1 MTSWKSIEQKES
13 SEGNVWK
20 FIFTKDDAIA
30 EAVLYRYES
39 FEERTVICCSVQSGC
54 PIGCKFCGTGNHFV
68 RNLTANEIASQVWH
82 LIRLKEIDPSKVKK
96 FQIMFMSMG
105 EPMLNWMAVRDA
117 IDILKN
123 DFEYT
128 NAQYLIST
136 IGVRDGDTFV
146 DMTEFSK
153 ANPTVGLQF
162 SIHKSSDN
170 QRDKL
175 IPYKHKLRLDEIA
188 HAGTYWHKQTGRPV
202 YLNYCIDGTN
212 NTDEDVNNLMR
223 LFDPEI
229 FYFTFS
235 VICSKNE
242 SIKGAA
248 YRNLD
253 VINAFSQRFLK
264 VGYNVR
270 VFNPAG
276 QDDIGGGC
284 GQLFA
289 VQKWF
294 KEHQESKP
302 LRGPYKYLV
311 PEDALDHYTY
321 STEDPWPAIDKALKA
336 KRPDFI
342 DDTHMHRGEI

>member
-1 MTSWKSIEQKES
+1 MSSWNKIDQKES

-20 FIFTKDDAIA
+20 FIFTKDNAIA

-39 FEERTVICCSVQSGC
+39 FENRTVICCSVQSGC
-54 PIGCKFCGTGNHFV
+54 PIGCKFCGTGSHFV

-82 LIRLKEIDPSKVKK
+82 LLRLKGIENTSEIKK

-105 EPMLNWMAVRDA
+105 EPMLNWSEVRKA
-117 IDILKN
+117 IEILKN
-123 DFEYT
+123 DFGYT

-136 IGVRDGDTFV
+136 VGVRDGDTFV

-153 ANPTVGLQF
+153 ENSTVGLQF
-162 SIHKSSDN
+162 SIHKSTDE
-170 QRDKL
+170 QRNRL
-175 IPYKHKLRLDEIA
+175 IPYKHKLTLLEIA
-188 HAGTYWHKQTGRPV
+188 HAGKYWSKVTGRPV

-212 NTDEDVNNLMR
+212 NTDQDVENLMK
-223 LFDPEI
+223 LFDPQY
-229 FYFTFS
+229 FYLTFS

-242 SIKGAA
+242 SMKDAC

-253 VINAFSQRFLK
+253 VINAFSQRFLA

-294 KEHQESKP
+294 KEHKQE
-302 LRGPYKYLV
+302 
-311 PEDALDHYTY
+311 
-321 STEDPWPAIDKALKA
+321 
-336 KRPDFI
+336 
-342 DDTHMHRGEI
+342 GEI